1 MFWLWNVWEHNI
13 CVYRDMYHKHNNF
26 NITSIRVNVPEL
38 VIWYSYRFCD
48 SLLSYLFAGNWYNVS
63 FTGIMK
69 QG

>member
-38 VIWYSYRFCD
+38 VIWYIYRFFVTVC
-48 SLLSYLFAGNWYNVS
+48 
-63 FTGIMK
+63 
-69 QG
+69 